1 MMQYRPELGSIG
13 LTLRYPSAS
22 QSRDHRDYFTDTANS
37 QQTASYYTSC
47 SSTNTTR
54 QAFEDNNQR
63 TSHFVACNTSYASLK
78 PSRDQSSPV
87 STLSPP
93 DVSTTATTTTTG
105 AFDQAAAA
113 SASFQRG
120 GWSSASYQ
128 SEGSSGSEASLA
140 SLESQ
145 EADFHGRGA
154 FHRGAGDH
162 QQRPAILR
170 SAAASVCG
178 PVPSYQMQQQATS
191 FHEARNIHMSFA
203 AAKQQLYVQ
212 QTAAAMGVGGA
223 GRFAAAGGSAA
234 GAEMSGEVV
243 QMLQV
248 LESALLDDD
257 EDDDMNGS
265 FHQGAAGSAGGAD
278 HHMSVSEAGSSW
290 ADAFVDILGAESCCT
305 QQPLDQLKATAMEMQ
320 QPSVM
325 SSSCGTA
332 AGLQQQ
338 SAYAKQCQKPT
349 KAVVGYAGD
358 HASKLTAMTEP
369 AQQLPVKSL
378 LETSQ
383 LERLLVTC
391 AEAMA
396 ENDFQKANV
405 VISKL
410 NHMVSIHGDPMQRL
424 AAYMLEGLVARMVSS
439 GGGLYKALKCKVAPA
454 AGGGDLLSAMQV
466 LYDVCPYF
474 KFGYMAANGAI
485 AEAFQNED
493 RVHIIDFEINQGVQ
507 WSTLIQAL
515 AARPGGP
522 PHLRITGVD
531 DPSSEMT
538 PPGGLKLVGNRLRKL
553 AQSVGVPFVFHA
565 VEKKCP
571 EVQAWMLERQHGE
584 ALAVN
589 FALQL
594 HHVPDESVCTT
605 NPRDRMLQ
613 MVKSLGPKVVTLVE
627 QEANTNTAPF
637 LPRFIEAMKYYS
649 AVFQSL
655 DVTLGRDSRE
665 RINVEQQCL
674 ARDLVNVIACEG
686 AERVE
691 RHEMLGKWRARMSMA
706 GFRPRSLSAS
716 VNNTIK
722 MLLEAYSDKYR
733 LQEEGGALSLG
744 WMNRSLIVA
753 SAWH

>member
-1 MMQYRPELGSIG
+1 
-13 LTLRYPSAS
+13 
-22 QSRDHRDYFTDTANS
+22 
-37 QQTASYYTSC
+37 
-47 SSTNTTR
+47 
-54 QAFEDNNQR
+54 
-63 TSHFVACNTSYASLK
+63 
-78 PSRDQSSPV
+78 
-87 STLSPP
+87 
-93 DVSTTATTTTTG
+93 
-105 AFDQAAAA
+105 
-113 SASFQRG
+113 
-120 GWSSASYQ
+120 
-128 SEGSSGSEASLA
+128 
-140 SLESQ
+140 
-145 EADFHGRGA
+145 
-154 FHRGAGDH
+154 
-162 QQRPAILR
+162 
-170 SAAASVCG
+170 
-178 PVPSYQMQQQATS
+178 
-191 FHEARNIHMSFA
+191 
-203 AAKQQLYVQ
+203 
-212 QTAAAMGVGGA
+212 
-223 GRFAAAGGSAA
+223 
-234 GAEMSGEVV
+234 
-243 QMLQV
+243 
-248 LESALLDDD
+248 
-257 EDDDMNGS
+257 
-265 FHQGAAGSAGGAD
+265 
-278 HHMSVSEAGSSW
+278 
-290 ADAFVDILGAESCCT
+290 
-305 QQPLDQLKATAMEMQ
+305 
-320 QPSVM
+320 
-325 SSSCGTA
+325 
-332 AGLQQQ
+332 
-338 SAYAKQCQKPT
+338 
-349 KAVVGYAGD
+349 
-358 HASKLTAMTEP
+358 
-369 AQQLPVKSL
+369 
-378 LETSQ
+378 
-383 LERLLVTC
+383 
-391 AEAMA
+391 
-396 ENDFQKANV
+396 
-405 VISKL
+405 
-410 NHMVSIHGDPMQRL
+410 
-424 AAYMLEGLVARMVSS
+424 
-439 GGGLYKALKCKVAPA
+439 
-454 AGGGDLLSAMQV
+454 MQV
-466 LYDVCPYF
+466 LYEVCPYF

-613 MVKSLGPKVVTLVE
+613 MVKSLGPKVMTLVE

-691 RHEMLGKWRARMSMA
+691 RHEMLGKWRARMTMA

>member
-265 FHQGAAGSAGGAD
+265 FHQGAAGSSGGAD

-358 HASKLTAMTEP
+358 HASKLTA
-369 AQQLPVKSL
+369 
-378 LETSQ
+378 
-383 LERLLVTC
+383 
-391 AEAMA
+391 
-396 ENDFQKANV
+396 
-405 VISKL
+405 
-410 NHMVSIHGDPMQRL
+410 
-424 AAYMLEGLVARMVSS
+424 VSS
-439 GGGLYKALKCKVAPA
+439 
-454 AGGGDLLSAMQV
+454 
-466 LYDVCPYF
+466 
-474 KFGYMAANGAI
+474 
-485 AEAFQNED
+485 
-493 RVHIIDFEINQGVQ
+493 
-507 WSTLIQAL
+507 
-515 AARPGGP
+515 
-522 PHLRITGVD
+522 
-531 DPSSEMT
+531 
-538 PPGGLKLVGNRLRKL
+538 
-553 AQSVGVPFVFHA
+553 
-565 VEKKCP
+565 
-571 EVQAWMLERQHGE
+571 
-584 ALAVN
+584 
-589 FALQL
+589 
-594 HHVPDESVCTT
+594 
-605 NPRDRMLQ
+605 
-613 MVKSLGPKVVTLVE
+613 
-627 QEANTNTAPF
+627 
-637 LPRFIEAMKYYS
+637 
-649 AVFQSL
+649 
-655 DVTLGRDSRE
+655 
-665 RINVEQQCL
+665 
-674 ARDLVNVIACEG
+674 
-686 AERVE
+686 
-691 RHEMLGKWRARMSMA
+691 
-706 GFRPRSLSAS
+706 
-716 VNNTIK
+716 
-722 MLLEAYSDKYR
+722 
-733 LQEEGGALSLG
+733 
-744 WMNRSLIVA
+744 
-753 SAWH
+753 

>member
-1 MMQYRPELGSIG
+1 MSCKNILVIVQQFIHSHTHIHAYIQNKTSSYNNPKRNHSSFLFNRAHTKHNKMWCCLTTTTPIETTNLMHGS
-13 LTLRYPSAS
+13 
-22 QSRDHRDYFTDTANS
+22 F
-37 QQTASYYTSC
+37 TASYYTSC

-93 DVSTTATTTTTG
+93 DVSTTATTTTT
-105 AFDQAAAA
+105 
-113 SASFQRG
+113 
-120 GWSSASYQ
+120 
-128 SEGSSGSEASLA
+128 
-140 SLESQ
+140 
-145 EADFHGRGA
+145 
-154 FHRGAGDH
+154 
-162 QQRPAILR
+162 
-170 SAAASVCG
+170 
-178 PVPSYQMQQQATS
+178 
-191 FHEARNIHMSFA
+191 
-203 AAKQQLYVQ
+203 
-212 QTAAAMGVGGA
+212 
-223 GRFAAAGGSAA
+223 AA

-265 FHQGAAGSAGGAD
+265 FHQGAAGSSGGAD
-278 HHMSVSEAGSSW
+278 HHM
-290 ADAFVDILGAESCCT
+290 
-305 QQPLDQLKATAMEMQ
+305 M
-320 QPSVM
+320 
-325 SSSCGTA
+325 
-332 AGLQQQ
+332 
-338 SAYAKQCQKPT
+338 
-349 KAVVGYAGD
+349 
-358 HASKLTAMTEP
+358 
-369 AQQLPVKSL
+369 KSL

-391 AEAMA
+391 AEAVA

-405 VISKL
+405 VIAKL

>member
-47 SSTNTTR
+47 STTNTTR

-93 DVSTTATTTTTG
+93 DVSTTATTTTT
-105 AFDQAAAA
+105 
-113 SASFQRG
+113 
-120 GWSSASYQ
+120 
-128 SEGSSGSEASLA
+128 
-140 SLESQ
+140 
-145 EADFHGRGA
+145 
-154 FHRGAGDH
+154 
-162 QQRPAILR
+162 
-170 SAAASVCG
+170 AAASVCG

-212 QTAAAMGVGGA
+212 QTAAALGAGGA
-223 GRFAAAGGSAA
+223 GRFPAAGGSAA

-325 SSSCGTA
+325 SSS
-332 AGLQQQ
+332 L
-338 SAYAKQCQKPT
+338 
-349 KAVVGYAGD
+349 
-358 HASKLTAMTEP
+358 
-369 AQQLPVKSL
+369 KSL

-391 AEAMA
+391 AEAVT

-405 VISKL
+405 VIAKL

-466 LYDVCPYF
+466 LYEVCPYF

-655 DVTLGRDSRE
+655 DVTLGRDSHE

>member
-47 SSTNTTR
+47 STTNTTR

-93 DVSTTATTTTTG
+93 DVSTTATTTTT
-105 AFDQAAAA
+105 
-113 SASFQRG
+113 
-120 GWSSASYQ
+120 
-128 SEGSSGSEASLA
+128 
-140 SLESQ
+140 
-145 EADFHGRGA
+145 
-154 FHRGAGDH
+154 
-162 QQRPAILR
+162 
-170 SAAASVCG
+170 
-178 PVPSYQMQQQATS
+178 
-191 FHEARNIHMSFA
+191 
-203 AAKQQLYVQ
+203 
-212 QTAAAMGVGGA
+212 
-223 GRFAAAGGSAA
+223 GGSAA

-325 SSSCGTA
+325 SSS
-332 AGLQQQ
+332 L
-338 SAYAKQCQKPT
+338 
-349 KAVVGYAGD
+349 
-358 HASKLTAMTEP
+358 
-369 AQQLPVKSL
+369 KSL

-391 AEAMA
+391 AEAVA

-405 VISKL
+405 VIAKL

-439 GGGLYKALKCKVAPA
+439 GGGLYKTLKCKVAPA

-655 DVTLGRDSRE
+655 DVTLGRDSHE

-722 MLLEAYSDKYR
+722 VLLKAYSDKYR